1 MIGQGTAAVAGQSL
15 ANVLGE
21 LAGGTLDVAAIT
33 ATELSG
39 FGLRRDMSETLAIA
53 VSQSGTTTDT
63 NRTVDLLRGR
73 GAAVLAIVN
82 RRSSDLT
89 DKADGVLYT
98 SDGRDVEMSVASTKA
113 FYAQVAAGTL
123 LACAVSEAAGVGTPQ
138 RRHEL
143 LTVAAR
149 GCPTRCAR
157 CWRAATVVAE
167 AARRFAPTKRYWA
180 VVGSGAN
187 KVAAE
192 EVRIKLSE
200 LCYKSIACDVIED
213 KKHIDLSSEPM
224 ILVCAAGLAGSAA
237 DDVGKEIAIFRAHK
251 ATPIVI
257 ADDGDDRYAGATVIA
272 VPSVDPAL
280 GFVLSAMA
288 GHLFGY
294 EAALAI
300 DASARPLREVMEV
313 DRAGRRR
320 APRRPTRV
328 LDAVRRGIAR
338 PVAEYGDGLR
348 AHRYDGHL
356 EASTAVQLAGLLRD
370 VRSDRPV
377 EAYQESTGKVGS
389 PAALVDDLVL
399 ALTRAIDELTR
410 PVDAIKHQA
419 KTVTVGISPQRR
431 GRHGPGA
438 RAGGARRRRRARRAH
453 LPDAQGARRPRP
465 GRRRGL
471 RLHPLRHRRRH
482 ASPSSTAAA
491 SPSRSPAASTAT
503 RRSSAPSAASPASAR
518 CSSPAAAA
526 TGARSSWCRRS
537 RPGRRRA
544 SRCCRCASTTASTR
558 RRCAACSS
566 ATTAATTA
574 SSTG

>member
-1 MIGQGTAAVAGQSL
+1 
-15 ANVLGE
+15 
-21 LAGGTLDVAAIT
+21 
-33 ATELSG
+33 
-39 FGLRRDMSETLAIA
+39 MSDTLAIA

-143 LTVAAR
+143 LDRAAAR
-149 GCPTRCAR
+149 CPTRCAR
-157 CWRAATVVAE
+157 CWRGATVVAE

-272 VPSVDPAL
+272 GAVGRP
-280 GFVLSAMA
+280 G
-288 GHLFGY
+288 
-294 EAALAI
+294 
-300 DASARPLREVMEV
+300 ARVRAVGDGRSPLRLRGGAGDRRVGAPAPRGHGGR
-313 DRAGRRR
+313 RAGRRR
-320 APRRPTRV
+320 RDLGRRRAGGGAAWGSPARWPSTATACGPTATTATSRRAPRCSWPGCCATCARTARSRPTRR
-328 LDAVRRGIAR
+328 APARSARR
-338 PVAEYGDGLR
+338 PPS
-348 AHRYDGHL
+348 
-356 EASTAVQLAGLLRD
+356 STT
-370 VRSDRPV
+370 S
-377 EAYQESTGKVGS
+377 
-389 PAALVDDLVL
+389 VL

-419 KTVTVGISPQRR
+419 KTVTVGISRSDEGVMDRALVQAVLDAGAGRDVLSYRTLKVLADLDPAVAEISGFTRYGIDGDTITVVDRGGISQQIAEPRRPQ
-431 GRHGPGA
+431 PGA
-438 RAGGARRRRRARRAH
+438 RRHQAARRQRAR
-453 LPDAQGARRPRP
+453 GARRPRP
-465 GRRRGL
+465 QRRTHHHHGAGGQGRVRR
-471 RLHPLRHRRRH
+471 P
-482 ASPSSTAAA
+482 
-491 SPSRSPAASTAT
+491 
-503 RRSSAPSAASPASAR
+503 
-518 CSSPAAAA
+518 
-526 TGARSSWCRRS
+526 
-537 RPGRRRA
+537 A
-544 SRCCRCASTTASTR
+544 SRCCRSASTTASTR

-574 SSTG
+574 SWTG